1 MFVMIAKVFRLV
13 SWDKLIMN
21 SIINNIPDI
30 LTVKDICS
38 LLQIGRNTA
47 YDLIHSG
54 AIRHI
59 RIKNQIR
66 IPKSYVIEYIQ
77 QSQKEE
83 VL

>member
-1 MFVMIAKVFRLV
+1 
-13 SWDKLIMN
+13 MN
-21 SIINNIPDI
+21 NIFNNIPNI
-30 LTVKDICS
+30 LTVKELCS

-66 IPKSYVIEYIQ
+66 IPKVYVIEYIQ
-77 QSQKEE
+77 QAQKEDG
-83 VL
+83 L

>member
-1 MFVMIAKVFRLV
+1 
-13 SWDKLIMN
+13 MN
-21 SIINNIPDI
+21 NIFNNIPNI
-30 LTVKDICS
+30 LTVKELCS

-66 IPKSYVIEYIQ
+66 IPKAFVIEYIQ
-77 QSQKEE
+77 QAEKEDG
-83 VL
+83 L